1 MKSNRTIFT
10 LLALLALA
18 FMTLSACGSAATP
31 TPAPAAPTA
40 TTAPVSATTSASSV
54 ELTVSGAV
62 SNPLSLTD
70 AELHA
75 MKQTT
80 VSAIPPKQTAAV
92 SYSGVLFSDLMAQA
106 QVTSSA
112 TSLVM
117 TGSDGYSATIDL
129 PTLQACTT
137 CMVAFSS
144 TPGSLYA
151 VMPGQ
156 PGKVWVSNLITLQF
170 K

>member
-1 MKSNRTIFT
+1 MQSHRTI
-10 LLALLALA
+10 LIPVVGVLVLSIALA
-18 FMTLSACGSAATP
+18 ACGSAATP

-40 TTAPVSATTSASSV
+40 TTAPVSGTATSSV

-62 SNPLSLTD
+62 SNPLNLTD

-75 MKQTT
+75 MKQSS
-80 VSAIPPKQTAAV
+80 VSAVPPKQTTAV
-92 SYSGVLFSDLMAQA
+92 SYSGVLFSDLMAQT
-106 QVTSSA
+106 QVASTA
-112 TSLVM
+112 TSLVL

-129 PTLQACTT
+129 PTLEACTT
-137 CMVAFSS
+137 CMVAFTS

-151 VMPGQ
+151 VMPDQ
-156 PGKVWVSNLITLQF
+156 PGKVWVQDLITLQF